1 MAAVPEVRPRC
12 MIWLGR
18 PSMLEREVLAAAG
31 WDLRI
36 ITDPSGARI
45 GVRGSDRV
53 AVVLDLRD
61 AGEDWIGSMQ
71 ALLAP
76 HSDLPVAALVRSKAA
91 RYRPV
96 CCSCASPSTWP
107 RSSAWR
113 GS

>member
-12 MIWLGR
+12 MIWLGK

-61 AGEDWIGSMQ
+61 AGEDWIASIQ

-76 HSDLPVAALVRSKAA
+76 HSDLPVATLGEADDYYSASLKLLANLAA
-91 RYRPV
+91 REASAARRP
-96 CCSCASPSTWP
+96 
-107 RSSAWR
+107 
-113 GS
+113 